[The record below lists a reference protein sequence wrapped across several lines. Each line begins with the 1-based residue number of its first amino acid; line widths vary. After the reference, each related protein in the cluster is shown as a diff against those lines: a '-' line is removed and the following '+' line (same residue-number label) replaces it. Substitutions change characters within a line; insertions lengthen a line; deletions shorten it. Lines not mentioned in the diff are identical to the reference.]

1 VNSWWAASLIAPVSW
16 SKTLTRPTDD
26 SRRSICTGARRRTP
40 FHLDS
45 APVSRCTDSEC
56 TAAYCCGITCKL
68 RALAPGTFSDGSFD
82 RLPPGGWILVP
93 SRTAG
98 LVKESSVLP
107 YEQQLERP
115 RTESYPGPFG
125 SHLVIS
131 KVHCW
136 LECGFATGWSSR
148 CIGSTVSYL

>member
-1 VNSWWAASLIAPVSW
+1 VNSWWAASLIAQVSW
-16 SKTLTRPTDD
+16 SKRLTRPTDD

-45 APVSRCTDSEC
+45 APASRCTDSEC
-56 TAAYCCGITCKL
+56 TATYCCRITCKP
-68 RALAPGTFSDGSFD
+68 RALAPGNFSDGSFV

-98 LVKESSVLP
+98 LVKESPVLP
-107 YEQQLERP
+107 YEKLERP

-125 SHLVIS
+125 CHFVIS

-136 LECGFATGWSSR
+136 LEFGFATGRSSR
-148 CIGSTVSYL
+148 CICSTVSHL